1 MKNVNKD
8 GSKFSKKA
16 FYIAIV
22 VSLVAVIITTLI
34 AIGRTM
40 SPMQKTPGLNA
51 NVSDNSAVKTND
63 QKKNVKKEE
72 SKSSKKPASAV
83 EEKESDKPKQ
93 KEKEKEKPVNNKV
106 VKCKFFMPVKGEV
119 IQEFSKGE
127 LVKSETMG
135 DWRTHDGVDIAAKQ
149 STPVKAA
156 ADGTVCDITNDNM
169 WGTCIVI
176 DHGSGMKS
184 YYYGL
189 NEKIQVKLDQQVK
202 SGDVIGSVGT
212 SNQLENALPEHLHF
226 GMKKDD
232 VWINPM
238 DYLK

>member
-16 FYIAIV
+16 FYIAIIF
-22 VSLVAVIITTLI
+22 SLIAVIITTLI

-40 SPMQKTPGLNA
+40 SPMQKVPINA

-63 QKKNVKKEE
+63 EQKNVKKED
-72 SKSSKKPASAV
+72 SQTSKKPASAV
-83 EEKESDKPKQ
+83 EDKENEKP
-93 KEKEKEKPVNNKV
+93 KEKPVNKKV
-106 VKCKFFMPVKGEV
+106 TKCKFFMPVKGEI

-169 WGTCIVI
+169 WGTGIVI

-189 NEKIQVKLDQQVK
+189 NEKIQVKLDQQLK

-232 VWINPM
+232 VWVNPM

>member
-1 MKNVNKD
+1 MKNVNND
-8 GSKFSKKA
+8 SSNNSRKK
-16 FYIAIV
+16 FYIAII
-22 VSLVAVIITTLI
+22 LGLIAVIITTVV
-34 AIGRTM
+34 AISRTM
-40 SPMQKTPGLNA
+40 SPMGKSPNLNA
-51 NVSDNSAVKTND
+51 NVSNSSAVKTND
-63 QKKNVKKEE
+63 PKKNVKKEE
-72 SKSSKKPASAV
+72 SQDSKKPASAV
-83 EEKESDKPKQ
+83 EDKENEKSKQ
-93 KEKEKEKPVNNKV
+93 KEKPANNKV
-106 VKCKFFMPVKGEV
+106 VKCKFFMPLKGEV

-149 STPVKAA
+149 STPVKSA

-176 DHGSGMKS
+176 DHGSGMKT

-232 VWINPM
+232 VWVNPM
-238 DYLK
+238 DFLK

>member
-1 MKNVNKD
+1 MKNVNND
-8 GSKFSKKA
+8 GSKSSRKG
-16 FYIAIV
+16 FYIAIIF
-22 VSLVAVIITTLI
+22 SLVAVIITTLV

-40 SPMQKTPGLNA
+40 SPMRSGTDLNA
-51 NVSDNSAVKTND
+51 NISENSAVKTND
-63 QKKNVKKEE
+63 QKKNVKKEQ
-72 SKSSKKPASAV
+72 SKESKKPASAV
-83 EEKESDKPKQ
+83 EEKESEKPKQ
-93 KEKEKEKPVNNKV
+93 KTKQTNNKV

-149 STPVKAA
+149 STPVKSA
-156 ADGTVCDITNDNM
+156 ADGTICDITNDNM

-232 VWINPM
+232 EWVNPM

>member
-8 GSKFSKKA
+8 SSNSSRKR
-16 FYIAIV
+16 FYIAIIFG
-22 VSLVAVIITTLI
+22 LIAVIITTI
-34 AIGRTM
+34 VAISRTTDPM
-40 SPMQKTPGLNA
+40 GKSPNLNA
-51 NVSDNSAVKTND
+51 NVSNSSAVKTND
-63 QKKNVKKEE
+63 PKKNIKKEE
-72 SKSSKKPASAV
+72 SQDSKKPASAV
-83 EEKESDKPKQ
+83 EDKENEKSKQ
-93 KEKEKEKPVNNKV
+93 KEKPANNKV
-106 VKCKFFMPVKGEV
+106 VKCKFFMPLKGEI

-149 STPVKAA
+149 STPVKSA

-176 DHGSGMKS
+176 DHGSGMKT

-232 VWINPM
+232 IWVNPM
-238 DYLK
+238 DFLK

>member
-1 MKNVNKD
+1 MKNVNQD
-8 GSKFSKKA
+8 GSSNSRKG
-16 FYIAIV
+16 FYIAVIFG
-22 VSLVAVIITTLI
+22 LIAVIITTLI
-34 AIGRTM
+34 VISRTM
-40 SPMQKTPGLNA
+40 DPMQQSADLSA
-51 NVSDNSAVKTND
+51 NVSNSSAVKTND

-72 SKSSKKPASAV
+72 SQESKKPASAV
-83 EEKESDKPKQ
+83 EENEKSKQ
-93 KEKEKEKPVNNKV
+93 KEKPANNKV
-106 VKCKFFMPVKGEV
+106 VKCKFFMPLKGEI

-149 STPVKAA
+149 STPVKSA

-189 NEKIQVKLDQQVK
+189 NEKIQVKLDQQLK

-232 VWINPM
+232 VWVNPM

>member
-16 FYIAIV
+16 FYIAIIF
-22 VSLVAVIITTLI
+22 SLIAVIITTLI

-40 SPMQKTPGLNA
+40 SPMQKMPNLNA

-63 QKKNVKKEE
+63 QQKNIKKEE
-72 SKSSKKPASAV
+72 SQTSKKPASAV
-83 EEKESDKPKQ
+83 EDKESEKP
-93 KEKEKEKPVNNKV
+93 KEKPVNKKV
-106 VKCKFFMPVKGEV
+106 TKCKFFMPVKGEI

-169 WGTCIVI
+169 WGTGIVV

-189 NEKIQVKLDQQVK
+189 NEKIQVKLDQQLK

-232 VWINPM
+232 VWVNPM

>member
-1 MKNVNKD
+1 MKNVNND
-8 GSKFSKKA
+8 GSKTSRKG
-16 FYIAIV
+16 FYIAIIFG
-22 VSLVAVIITTLI
+22 LIAVIITTVI
-34 AIGRTM
+34 AISRTM
-40 SPMQKTPGLNA
+40 DPMQQSPNLNA
-51 NVSDNSAVKTND
+51 NISDSSAVKTND
-63 QKKNVKKEE
+63 QKKNVKKEDAQA
-72 SKSSKKPASAV
+72 SKKPASAV
-83 EEKESDKPKQ
+83 EDKENEKSKQ
-93 KEKEKEKPVNNKV
+93 KEKSVNNKV
-106 VKCKFFMPVKGEV
+106 TKCKFFMPVKGEI

-169 WGTCIVI
+169 WGTCIVV

-189 NEKIQVKLDQQVK
+189 NEKIQVKLDQQLK

>member
-1 MKNVNKD
+1 MKNTD
-8 GSKFSKKA
+8 GEKSLFSGKV
-16 FYIAIV
+16 FYIAIIL
-22 VSLVAVIITTLI
+22 SLLAVIVTTII

-40 SPMQKTPGLNA
+40 APGSEAPQLN
-51 NVSDNSAVKTND
+51 TNIVEHD
-63 QKKNVKKEE
+63 AAQTIDEKADVKKEE
-72 SKSSKKPASAV
+72 QTSSKKPASAV
-83 EEKESDKPKQ
+83 EGKQIEGKYNEDKKA
-93 KEKEKEKPVNNKV
+93 KHTNKKV
-106 VKCKFFMPVKGEV
+106 TKCKFFMPIKGEI

-135 DWRTHDGVDIAAKQ
+135 DWRTHDGIDIAAKQ

-156 ADGTVCDITNDNM
+156 ADGTVCEINNDNI

-184 YYYGL
+184 YYFGL
-189 NEKIQVKLDQQVK
+189 NEKIQVKLDQSVK

-212 SNQLENALPEHLHF
+212 SNQLESALPEHLHF
-226 GMKKDD
+226 GMKKEE
-232 VWINPM
+232 VWVDPM